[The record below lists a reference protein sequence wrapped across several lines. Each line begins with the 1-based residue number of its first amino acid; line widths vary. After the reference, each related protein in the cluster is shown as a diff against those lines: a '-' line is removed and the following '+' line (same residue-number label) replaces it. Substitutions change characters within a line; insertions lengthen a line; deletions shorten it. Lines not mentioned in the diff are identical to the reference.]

1 MNWYFLVWK
10 KYADFSGRSRRK
22 EYWYFTL
29 FHTIVLAVLS
39 LIDSATGTLNPQIGL
54 GLLSG
59 IYGLAALLP
68 SLAVTV
74 RRLHD
79 LGQSGLWCLV
89 LLIPFI
95 GALALLIA
103 MAIDGQA
110 KDNQFGPNPKDAPA

>member
-1 MNWYFLVWK
+1 MNWYFAVWK

-29 FHTIVLAVLS
+29 FHTIVFVVLS
-39 LIDSATGTLNPQIGL
+39 LIDAVTGTFSPQIGF

-68 SLAVTV
+68 YLAVTV

-79 LGQSGLWCLV
+79 LGQSGLWCLI

-95 GALALLIA
+95 GALALFIA
-103 MAIDGQA
+103 MAIDGQTG
-110 KDNQFGPNPKDAPA
+110 DNQFGPNPKGAPA